1 MNQIAKKKKSNQ
13 KLWIWGSIILLGLL
27 IGAAI
32 IKSKSKPKGTAVFT
46 EKVKK
51 RTIVETVS
59 ASGKIYPEKEVKISS
74 DVSGEVVELYVK
86 EGDSVKIGQV
96 LARVNPD
103 TYQSA
108 VERTS
113 AGVNAARSQAGA
125 TNLNIETAK
134 AQRDQIKSQWDNAKK
149 NLERSKS
156 LLQEGIISQSEYD
169 ASETT
174 FRNLSASLA
183 SAENSISTAKKNA
196 EASGY
201 QVKDAE
207 ALLKETRTNLGRTTI
222 KAPASGVIS
231 KLNIEKGERVVGT
244 IQMSGTEMMRIADL
258 GAMEVQVEVSEND
271 IIRVQVGNTTDIEVD
286 AYQNRKFKGT
296 VTDVANS
303 ASNIST
309 NGISALS
316 NDQVT
321 KFVVKI
327 RIDKESYRDLVQGTK
342 LTAFKPGMSATVEIK
357 TNQEADV
364 LSIPIQCVTAYD
376 PKEEMKKK
384 MDKMKKD
391 PNIVEEEKITLDRN
405 DFIEAVFVKRG
416 DTVSRVDVTTGIQD
430 QNYIMIKSGLQ
441 LEDEVVVGPYAAISK
456 DLKQGSKVHIKKE
469 EDEEKKKK

>member
-1 MNQIAKKKKSNQ
+1 M
-13 KLWIWGSIILLGLL
+13 
-27 IGAAI
+27 
-32 IKSKSKPKGTAVFT
+32 
-46 EKVKK
+46 
-51 RTIVETVS
+51 
-59 ASGKIYPEKEVKISS
+59 
-74 DVSGEVVELYVK
+74 
-86 EGDSVKIGQV
+86 
-96 LARVNPD
+96 
-103 TYQSA
+103 
-108 VERTS
+108 
-113 AGVNAARSQAGA
+113 
-125 TNLNIETAK
+125 NIETAK

-183 SAENSISTAKKNA
+183 SAENSISTAKKTA

-296 VTDVANS
+296 VTEVANS

-327 RIDKESYRDLVQGTK
+327 RIDKESYRDLVQGAK
-342 LTAFKPGMSATVEIK
+342 LTAFKPG
-357 TNQEADV
+357 
-364 LSIPIQCVTAYD
+364 IPIQCVTAYD